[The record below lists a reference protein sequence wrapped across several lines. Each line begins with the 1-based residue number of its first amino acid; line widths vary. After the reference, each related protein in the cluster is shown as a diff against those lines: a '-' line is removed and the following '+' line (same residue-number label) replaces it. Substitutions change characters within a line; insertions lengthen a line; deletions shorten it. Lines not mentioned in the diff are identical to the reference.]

1 MKTYVQK
8 PAEQKLQW
16 YLVDAKD
23 QVLGRLASKIA
34 SVLRGKNTPTF
45 TPHLNNAVGVIV
57 INIEQIKITGNKA
70 ANKNYYWHTGHPG
83 GIKVRTYNQL
93 AETKPE
99 MPLFRAVKGML
110 PKNKLRDQFLT
121 RLRIY
126 TGEAHPHAAQQPIKL
141 EL

>member
-99 MPLFRAVKGML
+99 MPS
-110 PKNKLRDQFLT
+110 
-121 RLRIY
+121 
-126 TGEAHPHAAQQPIKL
+126 L
-141 EL
+141 EQ